1 LPFLLS
7 TRYNEKQ
14 HVSLLAHIHNGV
26 NVKVNV
32 ARPKGKLT
40 MSEHIPVIAGAVR
53 TPTGKFLGGLAG
65 FTAPQLGAI
74 VIKEVVRRS
83 GIVPNSIDEVIMG
96 NVVSAGIGQAPARQA
111 AIHAGLPDDLPAF
124 TVNKVCGSGLKAVML
139 AAQAIR
145 AGDAQAFVAG
155 GMESMS
161 NTPYLLTKA
170 RTGYRMGDGEL
181 IDAVVRDGLWCAFE
195 NIHMGGEAEIIAEK
209 FGVTREE
216 QDQFSLQSHQRAAAA
231 TAAGRFKDEIVP
243 IEIKQKSGVVV
254 VDTDEP
260 IRADSSLAALA
271 KLKPAFKEGGTVT
284 AGNAPGLSDGASATV
299 VVDQDFAKANG
310 LTVLARVTGYASAAI
325 TPRYIF
331 AAPTRAVNRLLE
343 RTGLRLADF
352 DLIEVN
358 EAFAAQTLANGKE
371 LDWDWSRVNVNG
383 GAIALGHPIGSSGS
397 RVLTTLIYELRR
409 RGGGR
414 GLATLCLGGGGA
426 VAMSVEV

>member
-1 LPFLLS
+1 M
-7 TRYNEKQ
+7 TEY
-14 HVSLLAHIHNGV
+14 
-26 NVKVNV
+26 
-32 ARPKGKLT
+32 T
-40 MSEHIPVIAGAVR
+40 PVIVAAVR
-53 TPTGKFLGGLAG
+53 TPTGKFLGGLSS
-65 FTAPQLGAI
+65 FSAPQLGAI
-74 VIKEVVRRS
+74 VIKEAVRRA
-83 GIVPNSIDEVIMG
+83 GIAPDVIDEVIMG
-96 NVVSAGIGQAPARQA
+96 NVVMAGVGQAPARQA
-111 AIHAGLPDDLPAF
+111 AIHAGLPDDIPAF

-161 NTPYLLTKA
+161 NAPYLLTRA
-170 RTGYRMGDGEL
+170 RTGYRMGNAEM
-181 IDAVVRDGLWCAFE
+181 IDAVVHDGLWCALE
-195 NIHMGGEAEIIAEK
+195 NIHMGNEAEIIAEK
-209 FGVTREE
+209 FGVTRSE
-216 QDQFSLQSHQRAAAA
+216 QDQFALQSHLRAAAA
-231 TAAGRFKDEIVP
+231 TAAGRFKYEIIPV
-243 IEIKQKSGVVV
+243 EVKQKKSALV

-260 IRADSSLAALA
+260 IRGDSSMDTLA
-271 KLKPAFKEGGTVT
+271 KLMPVFQQGGTVT

-299 VVDQDFAKANG
+299 VTERDFARAHN
-310 LTVLARVTGYASAAI
+310 LPVLARITGYASAAI

-331 AAPTRAVNRLLE
+331 AAPTRAVRRLLDI
-343 RTGLRLADF
+343 TGLKIDDF